1 MNVKKENEID
11 KIEGVIKVL
20 RRTKKNSYNISV
32 VYIDA
37 KKYDINIKGEFMQVS
52 KKMTLED
59 LALIV
64 NQGFKTVNERLDD
77 IERDV
82 TELKVDVAE
91 LKVDVAELKVDVSA
105 IKNCPTIKAELNR

>member
-1 MNVKKENEID
+1 MNAKKENEIN
-11 KIEGVIKVL
+11 KIEDVIKVL

-37 KKYDINIKGEFMQVS
+37 KKYDINIKGDFMQVS

-64 NQGFKTVNERLDD
+64 NNLALTVNQGFKIVNERLDKVELRLD
-77 IERDV
+77 NIE
-82 TELKVDVAE
+82 K
-91 LKVDVAELKVDVSA
+91 DVSA

>member
-1 MNVKKENEID
+1 MNVKKGNEIN
-11 KIEGVIKVL
+11 KIEDVIKVL

-64 NQGFKTVNERLDD
+64 NNLALTVNQGFKKVNERLSN
-77 IERDV
+77 IER
-82 TELKVDVAE
+82 DVAE
-91 LKVDVAELKVDVSA
+91 LKVDITA